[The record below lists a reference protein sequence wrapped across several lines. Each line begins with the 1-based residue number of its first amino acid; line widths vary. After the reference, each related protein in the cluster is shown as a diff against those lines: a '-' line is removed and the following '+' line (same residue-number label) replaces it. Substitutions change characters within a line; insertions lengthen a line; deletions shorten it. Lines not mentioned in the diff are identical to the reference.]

1 MRIKIL
7 LDNDL
12 ATDGFMVFY
21 DLWSS
26 ILFMIILPHF
36 LRRTQTSQLH
46 PPTFYG
52 ICNLGIHFRGSV
64 KG

>member
-21 DLWSS
+21 LIYDNLTPFFEAD
-26 ILFMIILPHF
+26 IDKLMI
-36 LRRTQTSQLH
+36 S
-46 PPTFYG
+46 PTF
-52 ICNLGIHFRGSV
+52 
-64 KG
+64 

>member
-21 DLWSS
+21 LIYDNLTPFFEIDTDKS
-26 ILFMIILPHF
+26 
-36 LRRTQTSQLH
+36 TT
-46 PPTFYG
+46 PPTFYK
-52 ICNLGIHFRGSV
+52 ICNLGIRFKRSV